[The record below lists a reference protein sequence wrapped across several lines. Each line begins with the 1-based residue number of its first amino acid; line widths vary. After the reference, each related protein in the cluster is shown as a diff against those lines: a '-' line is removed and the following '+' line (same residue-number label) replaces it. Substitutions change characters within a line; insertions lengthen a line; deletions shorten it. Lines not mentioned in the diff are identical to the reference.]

1 MKASEIRE
9 MSISDLR
16 ERIEAEKA
24 NLDMMKIN
32 HAISPLEDTS
42 KIRKTR
48 KDIARMIT
56 ILAEKEMQRKKNRT
70 KIRIRWKEIF
80 VRKE

>member
-24 NLDMMKIN
+24 NLDTMKIN

-42 KIRKTR
+42 KIRKQDGQVCRSCSRNEGKTPYLR
-48 KDIARMIT
+48 
-56 ILAEKEMQRKKNRT
+56 E
-70 KIRIRWKEIF
+70 IR
-80 VRKE
+80 